1 MDIWKQSIKSNTIKT
16 WLDGLNSLG
25 EISKSRI
32 DSILDVD
39 HAKFERLGRLNK
51 EHGLPIIK
59 TNFYI
64 EGKDFNDSNKGLEEF
79 LNRYNSFAFRAVPKD
94 ASMTHVRRHN
104 ISREELIAAITN
116 LPGGTRHYSITLNE
130 FFVSE
135 YAGTI
140 ISDGE
145 NLFIEVV
152 HGDHSRIAQYELQ
165 DDVILR
171 GLKVPGENI
180 VFNIDNQDLRDK
192 AINAVNFLKNGEKF
206 LTGYFEFKYN
216 SKDDYVFIDY
226 NDSDFYKNLE
236 NFGITKE
243 SLLEK
248 PNEIVSGAVVCNK
261 NVSGKVRIVKNP
273 NDSRFVEGEIIVAEM
288 ATPDFL
294 PIMVKAKAVVT
305 DLGGVTSHAA
315 LVCRELGIACIMG
328 TKKATATFKDGDQIL
343 VDGKNG
349 VVRKII
355 ADNLH

>member
-1 MDIWKQSIKSNTIKT
+1 MKSSTIKT
-16 WLDGLNSLG
+16 WLDGLSNLRK
-25 EISKSRI
+25 ISKSRI
-32 DSILDVD
+32 DSILDID
-39 HAKFERLGRLNK
+39 HAKFERLERLNK
-51 EHGLPIIK
+51 EHDLPIIK

-64 EGKDFNDSNKGLEEF
+64 EGKDFNDSNKDLEEF
-79 LNRYNSFAFRAVPKD
+79 LNRYKSFAFRAVPKD

-104 ISREELIAAITN
+104 INREELVTTIKN
-116 LPGGTRHYSITLNE
+116 LSGGTEQYSITLNE

-140 ISDGE
+140 INNGQ

-152 HGDHSRIAQYELQ
+152 HGDHSRIGQYELQ

-180 VFNIDNQDLRDK
+180 VFNIDNQNLRDK
-192 AINAVNFLKNGEKF
+192 AINAVNFLKNGENF

-216 SKDDYVFIDY
+216 SRDGYVFIDY
-226 NDSDFYKNLE
+226 NDSDFYKNLDK
-236 NFGITKE
+236 FGITKE
-243 SLLEK
+243 SVLEK
-248 PNEIVSGAVVCNK
+248 PDEVVSGAVVCNK

-273 NDSRFVEGEIIVAEM
+273 KDSGFVEGEIIVAEM
-288 ATPDFL
+288 VTPDFL

-315 LVCRELGIACIMG
+315 LICRELGIACIMG
-328 TKKATATFKDGDQIL
+328 TKKVTATFKDGDQIL
-343 VDGKNG
+343 VDGTNG